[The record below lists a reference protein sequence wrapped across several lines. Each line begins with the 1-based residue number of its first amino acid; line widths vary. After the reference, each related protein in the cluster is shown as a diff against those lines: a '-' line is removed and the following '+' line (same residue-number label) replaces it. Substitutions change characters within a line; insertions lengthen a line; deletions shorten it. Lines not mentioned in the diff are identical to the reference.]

1 MGKMKEIYTMY
12 IEGMPISEIAIQF
25 KVNELVINNL
35 IYNYYFDGEEE

>member
-12 IEGMPISEIAIQF
+12 TEGVPISKIAIHF
-25 KVNELVINNL
+25 KVDEIIINNL